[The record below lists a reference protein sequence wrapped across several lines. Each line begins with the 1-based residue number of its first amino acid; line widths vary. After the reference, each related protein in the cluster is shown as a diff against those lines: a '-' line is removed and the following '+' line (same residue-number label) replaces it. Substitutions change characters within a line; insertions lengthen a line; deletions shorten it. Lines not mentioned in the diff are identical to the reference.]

1 VARDLYAR
9 SSERWAAGASL
20 VYRPIARH
28 LISRWPGS
36 LDGRTVL
43 DAGAGTGV
51 ASEAL
56 LAQGAQPLAAD
67 FSFSMLSWEARLR
80 PPSAVAD
87 IAALPFLT
95 QSVDGAVAAF
105 VLNHLRRPEAGL
117 AELGRVTRPGGIV
130 LACVYSSR
138 SRSPVR
144 DRLDELATA
153 RGWRAPAWYV
163 DMKTEVVPLLGGSN
177 EMARAARA
185 AGLDAVEVD
194 ETPVDVGV
202 TVAEQLVDY
211 RFGQAQFAEWLDGLG
226 PARVATLK
234 AEIADGIRSVMEP
247 YRPIVVFLAARVP

>member
-1 VARDLYAR
+1 M
-9 SSERWAAGASL
+9 
-20 VYRPIARH
+20 YRPIARQ

-56 LAQGAQPLAAD
+56 LAQGARPLAAD
-67 FSFSMLSWEARLR
+67 FSFSMLSWDAPVR

-87 IAALPFLT
+87 VTALPFST
-95 QSVDGAVAAF
+95 RSVDGAVAAF
-105 VLNHLRRPEAGL
+105 VLNHLPRPGAGL
-117 AELGRVTRPGGIV
+117 AELKRVTRPGGSV
-130 LACVYSSR
+130 LACVYSNR

-144 DRLDELATA
+144 DRLDELAVA
-153 RGWRAPAWYV
+153 RGWRVPSWYV
-163 DMKTEVVPLLGGSN
+163 DMKADVVPLLGGSE

-194 ETPVDVGV
+194 ECPVDVGV
-202 TVAEQLVDY
+202 TAAEQLVEY

-226 PARVATLK
+226 PARVATVK
-234 AEIADGIRSVMEP
+234 AEIAEGIRPVMEP
-247 YRPIVVFLAARVP
+247 YRPIVVFLVARVP